1 MLNFAYYC
9 SLVYGAM
16 NCSSIFAQLS
26 FPSPEPPKYTVR
38 DTAKGLWENKYSFT
52 TDTQYYNIH
61 DLEME
66 DGIKSDFPISKTP
79 DLMVV
84 EYTPRLD
91 KERLAD
97 GLLAESKAYHIYSAR
112 WWIFFRMA
120 AFFSTYY

>member
-1 MLNFAYYC
+1 
-9 SLVYGAM
+9 M
-16 NCSSIFAQLS
+16 NYPSVFAQFS
-26 FPSPEPPKYTVR
+26 FPSSEPPKYTAR

-84 EYTPRLD
+84 EYTPRLE
-91 KERLAD
+91 KERM
-97 GLLAESKAYHIYSAR
+97 GNSCPIY
-112 WWIFFRMA
+112 
-120 AFFSTYY
+120 